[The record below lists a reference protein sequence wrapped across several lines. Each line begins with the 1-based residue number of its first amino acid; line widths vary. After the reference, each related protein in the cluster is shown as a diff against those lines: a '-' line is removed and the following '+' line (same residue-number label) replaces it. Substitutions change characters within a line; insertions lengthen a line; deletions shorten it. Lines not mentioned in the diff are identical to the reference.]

1 MVQAR
6 RTYRLTGTV
15 VAESALAVTRPG
27 ETFASPPGS
36 QLRLTKKAG
45 RLPRLGPLRED
56 AAPYFPA
63 TTLRGAIRR
72 AARTMI
78 RRAVLKKTGNATPWS
93 VDTHYMLTQ
102 GLDTTNKVIDEKNQG
117 LVGNEESLRKDN
129 PFLSLFGRWKL
140 PGHLGVDNAI
150 PETLGCLY
158 VEGRGTRS
166 NDFVRDPG
174 QAQFLT
180 ADDAQRLKRMIEQD
194 GLAAIESADIDA
206 QIKELRKEIRSLKD
220 PDEKGE
226 VQEQIRALEE
236 QRNSVKAAKEG
247 SREVI
252 QRPLEGF
259 EAILPGTRM
268 KHRMLLQNA
277 DQIELGLMLASL
289 KEFARSPYVGGHRSL
304 YCGEISASWQ
314 VSYWPEDGEP
324 VIAGE
329 IKLSADG
336 FEIVDEHNE
345 KLLSGASKA
354 WDRVVG
360 SEDFPLRFERYLLVE

>member
-1 MVQAR
+1 
-6 RTYRLTGTV
+6 
-15 VAESALAVTRPG
+15 
-27 ETFASPPGS
+27 
-36 QLRLTKKAG
+36 
-45 RLPRLGPLRED
+45 
-56 AAPYFPA
+56 
-63 TTLRGAIRR
+63 
-72 AARTMI
+72 MI

-102 GLDTTNKVIDEKNQG
+102 GVDTTNKVIDEKNQG
-117 LVGNEESLRKDN
+117 LIGNEESLRRDN

-140 PGHLGVDNAI
+140 PGHLGIDNAI
-150 PETLGCLY
+150 PETLDCLY
-158 VEGRGTRS
+158 VEGRGVRS

-180 ADDAQRLKRMIEQD
+180 TDDAQRLKRIIEQD
-194 GLAAIESADIDA
+194 GLAAIASSDIDV
-206 QIKELRKEIRSLKD
+206 QIKELRREIRALKD

-226 VQEQIRALEE
+226 IKEQIRTLEE
-236 QRNSVKAAKEG
+236 QKNSVKAAKEG

-304 YCGEISASWQ
+304 HCGEVSASWQ
-314 VSYWPEDGEP
+314 VSYWPEDGDP
-324 VIAGE
+324 VSAGS
-329 IKLSADG
+329 IVLSANQ
-336 FEIVDEHNE
+336 FEIIDENNE
-345 KLLSGASKA
+345 KLLSGALYA
-354 WDRVVG
+354 WDSALNR
-360 SEDFPLRFERYLLVE
+360 EDFPLRFERYLLSD